1 MVKYF
6 STLLILILI
15 WSCSGSVETSKD
27 FISSSYYEYE
37 EIEHPYFEIP
47 NELKNRNNYTRAI
60 TIYSEYLNGA
70 IIFLDP
76 GHGGM
81 DRKNRSRNNKVVEA
95 DVNLKVALYL
105 KEYLQDSGA
114 EVIMSR
120 DKDTT
125 ISLEERS
132 IMVNESGADL
142 FISIHHNATG
152 DSLNFWTN
160 YTSTFY
166 HANEDDYEYEP
177 FERNMAR
184 YVQRDLAYAMRNSG
198 GTGTFD
204 GAYSDYV
211 IYPQKGFAVLRET
224 RIPAILVECSFFTNR
239 MEEARLSVD
248 AFNKV
253 EAWGIFK
260 GLAKFYKDGIP
271 QFEFDKSSSSFENG
285 KLNLVFKIDKG
296 RLNPSS
302 VTVFVDSLVSKYEL
316 VGIDKIKISIEENDS
331 VERTIKIIS
340 TDEKGFYT
348 FPFERK
354 IVIK

>member
-1 MVKYF
+1 VAKYF
-6 STLLILILI
+6 SALLIIIFI
-15 WSCSGSVETSKD
+15 WSCSGFVETSKE
-27 FISSSYYEYE
+27 IVGSGYYEYV

-47 NELKNRNNYTRAI
+47 NELRNRNNYTRAI
-60 TIYSEYLNGA
+60 TIFSEYLNGTK
-70 IIFLDP
+70 IFLDP

-105 KEYLQDSGA
+105 KEYLQDAGA

-132 IMVNESGADL
+132 IMANESGADL
-142 FISIHHNATG
+142 FISVHHNATG

-166 HANEDDYEYEP
+166 HALDDDYEYEP

-184 YVQRDLAYAMRNSG
+184 YVQRDLAYAVRNSG

-211 IYPQKGFAVLRET
+211 INPGEGFSVLRGT
-224 RIPAILVECSFFTNR
+224 KIPSILVECSFFTNR

-260 GLAKFYKDGIP
+260 GLAKFYKDGTP
-271 QFEFDKSSSSFENG
+271 KFEFDKSSSSFENG
-285 KLNLVFKIDKG
+285 KLNLVFRIDKG
-296 RLNPSS
+296 SLDPSS
-302 VTVFVDSLVSKYEL
+302 VKVFVDSLAGKYEL

-340 TDEKGFYT
+340 SDEKGSYT